1 MRLTSHDLAYT
12 DYWQNKEV
20 EKLRA
25 QLNKREMTVK
35 DLGAINYRTINHW
48 DEMGLLPDGAERKG
62 DGWRKFTRLELVWLH
77 VLACLR
83 EYGVPLE
90 TAVRVKKDVLKWDS
104 KKQSY
109 PLFEFYVARAFGTN
123 EDVYVVVFPDGSGDV
138 ATLDEIVAIGS
149 KHMVLISI
157 KNILCSV
164 GYPVPTPKGLFA
176 LSDAELELL
185 ASIRV
190 KNHSEIKVAL
200 TDNQIK
206 EIESTLVDTTPA
218 PNHELTADAKARR
231 MYGRITT
238 EVADGERVS
247 VKITERRRFKR

>member
-1 MRLTSHDLAYT
+1 MRLTSHDLAYA
-12 DYWQNKEV
+12 DYWQNKQL

-77 VLACLR
+77 VLASLR

-90 TAVRVKKDVLKWDS
+90 TAVQVKKDVLKWDA
-104 KKQSY
+104 KKQQY

-123 EDVYVVVFPDGSGDV
+123 DDVYVAVFPDDSGDI
-138 ATLDEIVAIGS
+138 AILDEIVAVGS

-157 KNILCSV
+157 KNILSNV
-164 GYPVPTPKGLFA
+164 GYPVPAPKGLFA
-176 LSDAELELL
+176 LSEAELELL
-185 ASIRV
+185 ASIRI
-190 KNHSEIKVAL
+190 KNNAEIKVAL

-206 EIESTLVDTTPA
+206 EIESTLVETIPT
-218 PNHELTADAKARR
+218 PNHELIAEAKAKR
-231 MYGRITT
+231 MYGRITA
-238 EVADGERVS
+238 EMVDGERVS